1 MVAVQGPACPS
12 IGGLRRRQSQQR
24 PGSPV
29 LLLLHDPRKLIMS
42 RYSDAIKILG
52 PKVHET
58 IRTTPVLVVG
68 AGGIGSE
75 LRASCLLAR
84 RVPRLKR

>member
-24 PGSPV
+24 PGSPLLLLL
-29 LLLLHDPRKLIMS
+29 LLLLHDPRKLSMS

-58 IRTTPVLVVG
+58 VRTTPVLVVG

-75 LRASCLLAR
+75 LRASCLLVASR
-84 RVPRLKR
+84 G

>member
-1 MVAVQGPACPS
+1 
-12 IGGLRRRQSQQR
+12 
-24 PGSPV
+24 
-29 LLLLHDPRKLIMS
+29 MS

-52 PKVHET
+52 PKAHET

-75 LRASCLLAR
+75 LRASSRSLVASTGVVR
-84 RVPRLKR
+84 REVRIRALTVLYFGLCPGSQEHGAGRL

>member
-1 MVAVQGPACPS
+1 
-12 IGGLRRRQSQQR
+12 
-24 PGSPV
+24 
-29 LLLLHDPRKLIMS
+29 MS

-52 PKVHET
+52 PKIHET

-75 LRASCLLAR
+75 LRASSRSLVASTGVVRREVRIRALTDSTSVFAR
-84 RVPRLKR
+84 AVKNMVLVGFEDITIVRRQRDS